1 MSKTIDQRVV
11 EMRFDNS
18 QFEKGVSESI
28 SSLDKL
34 KASLNF
40 DNLMPSSSLNSITSN
55 LNSLTGSVDNIS
67 SKFTAMGIAATTA
80 IAKISSSVMDLAGN
94 ALQNLMANAEAGYNR
109 YNEMMESIQTIMYA
123 TRDEWDDTGA
133 QMDYVTDK
141 IDKLNWYTDET
152 SYNLSDMTNSIGKF
166 VSAGV
171 DLDDAVTAMEGIA
184 SWAAISGQNAQRASY
199 AMYNLSQAMAMGKLT
214 TADWKSIENANMATK
229 EFKKTAIDTAVELG
243 TLERVWVEEWG
254 DTAVY
259 YTGKLK
265 DGQDAT
271 EGILVTAENLRT
283 TLQYGWFD
291 QGVITKTL
299 KKYGDFADELYKSV
313 NEIGVTTTEY
323 LGYLNDYEEAL
334 ANGEDMDAWVKNLAS
349 KEKINNVVALSAS
362 LEKLSSDYY
371 ELGRASFKAAQESKT
386 FKDSLDYTKDAIT
399 TTWMNIFQDIFGN
412 YLASKALWTD
422 MSELMYEQLVA
433 PLEEVEEQLSSW
445 NNMGGSDMLKDAFW
459 NIYDVIKFI
468 QDAIK
473 EGWEMIF
480 PNNLARQL
488 IYYVQDILDLTEK
501 LKLVD
506 LPYYSDFE
514 NIKNAAA
521 SLGRVLQDL
530 KINFGVIGRAIKEAW
545 ERIFPSKD
553 SRVWHATATITER
566 IQSFTEWLEKL
577 SAKFRLTG
585 EDGEKLE
592 RTFAGLFAVLDIG
605 RLLLIAIIEPF
616 TNFNTEV
623 GEVSHGIFD
632 VTASIGDW
640 LVALRDFIRDHN
652 VFGKTV
658 TNIINIIK
666 QIPSYLD
673 KLSQKIFG
681 MGIGELLTEIGQ
693 TAAGL
698 FLLLGGLFLDFES
711 TMDQADEYM
720 ANSKFATAWP
730 FIKNL
735 ILGVKSAIDDLSNFF
750 NKKSDDSGDGI
761 LTKFT
766 NIWNKIKE
774 FFNTVKITAQTAW
787 TNITGF
793 ATAAW
798 EAIVGFFDGVKDAI
812 SEVFSSTQDDSLTV
826 GQKIKGV
833 FTAIGGKLSE
843 AFSSDKVKNAW
854 STVADFFGKIGTKI
868 KEKLG
873 QSKLGQ
879 WFLDLG
885 DKIKEFFAGIPEK
898 AGEVWTDLK
907 DFFGLAGTKL
917 GEIWDSI
924 PGWIETAKTNIKE
937 FFENIKAKFLYIW
950 DIIQPY
956 VSKFIDAFKKFTDTI
971 AEHWDS
977 IWDAIVRFFTW
988 VGENAGKALDWF
1000 INFDWAGWWSDIKK
1014 WCEDTW
1020 HEVRKFFEELPGKAK
1035 KAFEDLTGMGW
1046 EEFLDNVKQG
1056 WEDLKDKVQELWDKI
1071 SDFCENAPEKMD
1083 EFAKKA
1089 GFDNWASLW
1098 DDIST
1103 KIGEAWQNLKYFFG
1117 LEQPEWMGEDGK
1129 PLMKF
1134 DETNMPE
1141 GWTAE
1146 KIKNFKTIKDFIPT
1160 ISDVVDGLKE
1170 FTGTDW
1176 NAQVQN
1182 LLGIVALLGA
1192 LFLVWKII
1200 GSFKSLID
1208 EVENFRPFKS
1218 AMAGLT
1224 ESVGETLESFKKV
1237 NAAAAVKLYADS
1249 FIEIAAALMM
1259 VASIKPERLNPALAA
1274 LLSMF
1279 LIMMAVMKIMLGF
1292 EGELSLFGKSIF
1304 SGGVKGSNANQMTA
1318 FAAAFDMMAGVF
1330 IAIAASL
1337 WLIGQLDRATM
1348 GAAFAALFF
1357 MFGELVSVF
1366 IYFANAPVQTNP
1378 KAMQDFSIAVGE
1390 LSGVLIVIAT
1400 AMLMLGK
1407 MHWTQML
1414 ASALSLTFVVAILTG
1429 LLVAVDKA
1437 KVNIYGLDKFSQAIG
1452 ILSGTLI
1459 VIATAM
1465 LIIQDM
1471 NPLQMAASAIALTF
1485 VVGILAGLLVA
1496 VDKANFNV
1504 NGMGLFVIAMIGL
1517 GAVLIEIA
1525 AAMRIMN
1532 GMEWSTILS
1541 GAGALVAL
1549 IAILTVALGVIGK
1562 INVNEGSMLAFAG
1575 AMAILGVAMLEMATA
1590 LWVLRDIEPAYLWDA
1605 VGALAALAVVMTV
1618 LGALSASYVGAG
1630 MLIFATAFLLLGTG
1644 AMAAGLGLNMVA
1656 NALERMAA
1664 IGVEG
1669 FQGITDGLTILSEG
1683 APHII
1688 DGFLEALMHMAEQA
1702 GPIIVTFFT
1711 SLANAITE
1719 NRESI
1724 TAGIVNFWMIFID
1737 AFRQVVPEL
1746 LDALHDALNQLIS
1759 NARDTLTR
1767 LANIINSRRE
1777 LFTTALTNFFMIFVD
1792 TMRNVGPEFVDALG
1806 EILQEIVIVL
1816 QRIWPDIEAFL
1827 LMAGDTALLLL
1838 GQLVTGIIRILY
1850 DNGPLLL
1857 QLLEFIFEGTLG
1869 IIEKYTPMITN
1880 LAFNLLMDTLNQIL
1894 DNIDDVVNVTTQ
1906 IGIAV
1911 VLGFIDGLTQ
1921 KIDDI
1926 IETGVQFVLGL
1937 INGVAKG
1944 LDDHAEELAEALRNC
1959 GRAMIRAFLI
1969 FMGMDPDQADSI
1981 ATKWVDIGKDLMGSL
1996 AQGLVDGI
2004 DKIQEVATNIANLL
2018 LSTFAGETEIA
2029 SPSKVFERYG
2039 EYCDLGLVQGLNNQK
2054 STVITSTKKLAD
2066 EAIDALGGSFQN
2078 IKDKIF
2084 GDLEFDPTITP
2095 VLDLSNVTE
2104 GASYINDLFSAN
2116 RAMELAGLDSFDIN
2130 NMESNQDKIN
2140 SLLDKFGMASA
2151 NSNNQNEVINNN
2163 TFNITGSDP
2172 QAIASEVSNILQSQ
2186 VERRDSLWA

>member
-28 SSLDKL
+28 NSLDKL

-40 DNLMPSSSLNSITSN
+40 DNIVPRSSIDSISSN
-55 LNSLTGSVDNIS
+55 ISKLGNSVDSIADRFS
-67 SKFTAMGIAATTA
+67 VMGIAATAA
-80 IAKISSSVMDLAGN
+80 IAKVSTSVIDLAEN
-94 ALQNLMANAEAGYNR
+94 AFQRLIQNAEAGYER

-184 SWAAISGQNAQRASY
+184 SWAAISGQNAQKASY

-229 EFKKTAIDTAVELG
+229 EFKKTAIDTAVEAG

-254 DTAVY
+254 DTAVF

-265 DGQDAT
+265 ESQDAT
-271 EGILVTAENLRT
+271 EGVLVTAENLRT
-283 TLQYGWFD
+283 TLQYGWFN
-291 QGVITKTL
+291 QGVITNTL

-313 NEIGVTTTEY
+313 NEVGVTTTEY

-334 ANGEDMDAWVKNLAS
+334 KNGEDMDAWVKKLAS
-349 KEKINNVVALSAS
+349 KEKINDVGALSAS
-362 LEKLSSDYY
+362 LEKLSGDYY

-386 FKDSLDYTKDAIT
+386 FKDSLDYTKDALT

-422 MSELMYEQLVA
+422 MSELMYEQLVE

-459 NIYDVIKFI
+459 NIYDVIKNV

-473 EGWEMIF
+473 EGWELIF
-480 PNNLARQL
+480 PNNLAREL
-488 IYYVQDILDLTEK
+488 IYIVQDILDLTERIQ
-501 LKLVD
+501 LVD

-514 NIKNAAA
+514 NIKEAAA
-521 SLGRVLQDL
+521 SLARILQDL
-530 KINFGVIGRAIKEAW
+530 KINFKVVGDAISKAW
-545 ERIFPSKD
+545 ERIFPTD
-553 SRVWHATATITER
+553 NHGATHIDM
-566 IQSFTEWLEKL
+566 FTDKIRDFMKSLEEL

-585 EDGEKLE
+585 EDGKKLE
-592 RTFAGLFAVLDIG
+592 RTFAGIFALLDIG
-605 RLLLIAIIEPF
+605 RLLLIAILEPF
-616 TNFNTEV
+616 TKFDAEL
-623 GEVSHGIFD
+623 GDVSYGIFD

-640 LVALRDFIRDHN
+640 LVALRDFIKENDI
-652 VFGKTV
+652 FGKAIKF
-658 TNIINIIK
+658 IINIIK
-666 QIPSYLD
+666 QIPVYAD
-673 KLSQKIFG
+673 ALSRKIFG
-681 MGIGELLTEIGQ
+681 MGITELLTEMVN

-698 FLLLGGLFLDFES
+698 FLLLGGLFIDFES
-711 TMDQADEYM
+711 TMDQADAYM
-720 ANSKFATAWP
+720 ANSKFATIWP
-730 FIKNL
+730 VIKKL
-735 ILGVKSAIDDLSNFF
+735 ILGVKAAIDDLSNFF
-750 NKKSDDSGDGI
+750 NKKGDESGDGI
-761 LTKFT
+761 ISKFT
-766 NIWNKIKE
+766 NIWLKIKE
-774 FFNTVKITAQTAW
+774 FFNTIKINAKLVWGNVVNFA
-787 TNITGF
+787 
-793 ATAAW
+793 ATALG
-798 EAIVGFFDGVKDAI
+798 AITGFFDGVKNEI
-812 SEVFSSTQDDSLTV
+812 SDIFASTKDDSLTN
-826 GQKIKGV
+826 GQKIKGI
-833 FTAIGGKLSE
+833 FTSIGEKIS
-843 AFSSDKVKNAW
+843 AVFSSDKVKNAW
-854 STVADFFGKIGTKI
+854 STLTDFFGRLGAKIRD
-868 KEKLG
+868 KLG

-879 WFLDLG
+879 WFIDIS
-885 DKIKEFFAGIPEK
+885 DKMKEFFASIPEK
-898 AGEVWTDLK
+898 AGEVWANLK
-907 DFFGLAGTKL
+907 EFFGLAGTKL

-924 PGWIETAKTNIKE
+924 PGWIANAKNNIVSFFEMIKE
-937 FFENIKAKFLYIW
+937 KFLYIW
-950 DIIQPY
+950 DLIKPY
-956 VSKFIDAFKKFTDTI
+956 VETFVNAMKQFAATI
-971 AEHWDS
+971 AEHWDV
-977 IWDAIVRFFTW
+977 IWDAIVGFFKW
-988 VGENAGKALDWF
+988 IGENGKKAIDW
-1000 INFDWAGWWSDIKK
+1000 ITETDWIAWWGNVKT

-1020 HEVRKFFEELPGKAK
+1020 ESVKKFFSELPGRAK
-1035 KAFEDLTGMGW
+1035 RAFEDLTGIGW
-1046 EEFLDNVKQG
+1046 EEFLDNLKTG
-1056 WEDLKDKVQELWDKI
+1056 WENFKDAVQEAWDKVT
-1071 SDFCENAPEKMD
+1071 DFCEDAPEKLD
-1083 EFAKKA
+1083 NFAKKA

-1117 LEQPEWMGEDGK
+1117 IEKPEWMGEDGK

-1141 GWTAE
+1141 GWTAA
-1146 KIKNFKTIKDFIPT
+1146 KIKNFKTIQDFIPT
-1160 ISDVVDGLKE
+1160 ISDFVDGLKD

-1176 NAQVQN
+1176 NAQVQT
-1182 LLGIVALLGA
+1182 LLGIAALLGA
-1192 LFLVWKII
+1192 LFLIWKIMT
-1200 GSFKSLID
+1200 SFRSLID

-1218 AMAGLT
+1218 AASGLM
-1224 ESVGETLESFKKV
+1224 ESIGETVESFKKV

-1259 VASIKPERLNPALAA
+1259 AASIKPDRLKAAVASLAIIFI
-1274 LLSMF
+1274 L
-1279 LIMMAVMKIMLGF
+1279 MMAAMKLMTGF
-1292 EGELSLFGKSIF
+1292 EGE
-1304 SGGVKGSNANQMTA
+1304 VKGTTFGIKGTNANQMTA

-1330 IAIAASL
+1330 VAIAGSL

-1348 GAAFAALFF
+1348 GAAFAVMSL

-1378 KAMQDFSIAVGE
+1378 KAMQDFSVAVGE
-1390 LSGVLIVIAT
+1390 LSGVLLVIATAMLMISGMHWKKMLASALSLTFVIGILAGLLVAVDRASVNISHLDDFAKAVDILSVTLIVIAT
-1400 AMLMLGK
+1400 AMLIIGGME
-1407 MHWTQML
+1407 WTQMI
-1414 ASALSLTFVVAILTG
+1414 ASALSLTFVVAIL
-1429 LLVAVDKA
+1429 
-1437 KVNIYGLDKFSQAIG
+1437 
-1452 ILSGTLI
+1452 
-1459 VIATAM
+1459 
-1465 LIIQDM
+1465 
-1471 NPLQMAASAIALTF
+1471 
-1485 VVGILAGLLVA
+1485 AGLMVA
-1496 VDKANFNV
+1496 VDKANFNA
-1504 NGMGLFVIAMIGL
+1504 NGMQDFAIAMIL
-1517 GAVLIEIA
+1517 FSAVLIEIA
-1525 AAMRIMN
+1525 VAMRIMN
-1532 GMEWSTILS
+1532 GMDWTTILS
-1541 GAGALVAL
+1541 GAAALVAL
-1549 IAILTVALGVIGK
+1549 VGILTIALGVIGK

-1575 AMAILGVAMLEMATA
+1575 AMAILGVAMLEMAAA
-1590 LWVLRDIEPAYLWDA
+1590 LWVLKDVEPAYLWDA
-1605 VGALAALAVVMTV
+1605 VGALSALAVVMTV

-1644 AMAAGLGLNMVA
+1644 AMAAGLGINLLA
-1656 NALERMAA
+1656 SALERLSA

-1683 APHII
+1683 APHIV

-1711 SLANAITE
+1711 SLATAISE
-1719 NRESI
+1719 NRETI

-1767 LANIINSRRE
+1767 IANIINSRRE

-1806 EILQEIVIVL
+1806 EILRAIVVKLQE
-1816 QRIWPDIEAFL
+1816 IWPDIEAFL

-1838 GQLVTGIIRILY
+1838 GQLVTGLIQILIG
-1850 DNGPLLL
+1850 NGPLLL
-1857 QLLEFIFEGTLG
+1857 ELLEFLFEGTLG
-1869 IIEKYTPMITN
+1869 IIEKYTPLITE
-1880 LAFNLLMDTLNQIL
+1880 LAFNLLMDTLNHIL
-1894 DNIDDVVNVTTQ
+1894 DNIDDVTSVTTQ
-1906 IGIAV
+1906 IGIAT

-1921 KIDDI
+1921 KIPDI
-1926 IETGVQFVLGL
+1926 IESGVQFVLAL
-1937 INGVAKG
+1937 VNGVAKG
-1944 LDDHAEELAEALRNC
+1944 LDDHAEEVAEALRNC

-1969 FMGMDPDQADSI
+1969 FMGMDPDDADSI
-1981 ATKWVDIGKDLMGSL
+1981 ATRWVDIGKDLMSSL

-2004 DKIQEVATNIANLL
+2004 DKIQQVSTNIANALL
-2018 LSTFAGETEIA
+2018 GAFAGETEIA

-2039 EYCDLGLVQGLNNQK
+2039 EYCDLGLVEGLNKGQK
-2054 STVITSTKKLAD
+2054 QVLDTTKSMAD
-2066 EAIDALGGSFQN
+2066 RALDSLGGTFKN
-2078 IKDKIF
+2078 LKDKIF
-2084 GDLEFDPTITP
+2084 GDFEFDPTITP
-2095 VLDLSNVTE
+2095 VLDMSKVTE
-2104 GASYINDLFSAN
+2104 GANYINDLFSAD
-2116 RAMELAGLDSFDIN
+2116 RAMELAGLNDFDIN
-2130 NMESNQDKIN
+2130 NMESSQDKIN